1 MIKQFPP
8 VITCMQ
14 IYVISNIKAMF
25 YPKLIASIKSGV
37 IEIIKNNAV
46 THRLAGCKSTNHP
59 LKNSGFGQ
67 KTTY

>member
-1 MIKQFPP
+1 
-8 VITCMQ
+8 
-14 IYVISNIKAMF
+14 MF